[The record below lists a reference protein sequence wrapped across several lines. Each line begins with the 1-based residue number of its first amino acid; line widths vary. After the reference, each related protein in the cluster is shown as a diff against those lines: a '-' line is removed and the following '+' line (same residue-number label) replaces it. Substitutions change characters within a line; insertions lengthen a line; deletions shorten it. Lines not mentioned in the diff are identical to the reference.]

1 MSSPPSS
8 PPPPPLPPLPL
19 PPLTSQLADL
29 TPLLTSS
36 CTRTVTTALTTLAT
50 LHGSLKEHGNAVE
63 LHKVFF
69 EAPELVK
76 ELVKLM
82 KDTTDRESKVL
93 SGACNLVMK
102 M

>member
-1 MSSPPSS
+1 M
-8 PPPPPLPPLPL
+8 
-19 PPLTSQLADL
+19 
-29 TPLLTSS
+29 
-36 CTRTVTTALTTLAT
+36 
-50 LHGSLKEHGNAVE
+50 E